1 MSQLQLESIRK
12 VYQDGEQ
19 ELIILDEVNFQT
31 RSKKLIGIVGPSGS
45 GKSTLLSI
53 AGALLTPSSG
63 EVYLNQQ
70 PLSELSEKELTQVRL
85 EQIGFIFQGGN
96 LISYLTVLDQLRV
109 IGRLSGQA
117 TDQID
122 RQARELL
129 SHLGLSDRLTAY
141 PKMLSGGQ
149 KQRVAIA
156 RAFMNDPSV
165 ILADEP
171 TGNLDEERGRQ
182 VVEMIRDEIHHRGK
196 EGIIVT
202 HDERLLAL
210 VDEVYELKDKQLIKQ

>member
-31 RSKKLIGIVGPSGS
+31 RPKKLIGIVGPSGS

-85 EQIGFIFQGGN
+85 EQIGFIFQGG
-96 LISYLTVLDQLRV
+96 
-109 IGRLSGQA
+109 
-117 TDQID
+117 
-122 RQARELL
+122 
-129 SHLGLSDRLTAY
+129 
-141 PKMLSGGQ
+141 
-149 KQRVAIA
+149 
-156 RAFMNDPSV
+156 
-165 ILADEP
+165 ILFP
-171 TGNLDEERGRQ
+171 
-182 VVEMIRDEIHHRGK
+182 I
-196 EGIIVT
+196 
-202 HDERLLAL
+202 
-210 VDEVYELKDKQLIKQ
+210 

>member
-31 RSKKLIGIVGPSGS
+31 RPKKLIGIVGPSGS

-70 PLSELSEKELTQVRL
+70 PLSELSENELTQVRL

-122 RQARELL
+122 RRARELL